1 MLGEEKLESI
11 GMKALLIFQIVR
23 VLTKMMMLMI
33 TMIMISMKLMKGNM
47 SLVLELR
54 S

>member
-1 MLGEEKLESI
+1 MLESI
-11 GMKALLIFQIVR
+11 GMKALLIFRIVR